1 MPRAPRS
8 APGTRC
14 PATGPL
20 QSVTGHS
27 SRAPRIRR
35 PATDHRLPASGPQPP
50 APRHPRQDT
59 DSASPVTEHTLPV
72 PRRQPRAPGDWRPEP
87 DALRL
92 GTWPQGPGTRI
103 QGPMILSLVSQKG
116 GVGKSSLALA
126 IAWEL
131 HARGTRVLLADTDPQ
146 ATARTAGELAA
157 DRGLQGPTT
166 LVFGKDLS
174 RPNQLPALAKQFD
187 HVVIDTP
194 GKLTDVTTPVLMVSD
209 VTLIPI
215 GPSPAELWS
224 NADTITIVQAA
235 RESFNPNLRAAIA
248 FVRNDPKTVLST
260 RVRETLE
267 KGELPVLWFR
277 GGIGRGIRL

>member
-1 MPRAPRS
+1 
-8 APGTRC
+8 
-14 PATGPL
+14 
-20 QSVTGHS
+20 
-27 SRAPRIRR
+27 
-35 PATDHRLPASGPQPP
+35 
-50 APRHPRQDT
+50 
-59 DSASPVTEHTLPV
+59 
-72 PRRQPRAPGDWRPEP
+72 
-87 DALRL
+87 
-92 GTWPQGPGTRI
+92 
-103 QGPMILSLVSQKG
+103 MILSLVSQKG

-157 DRGLQGPTT
+157 ERGLQGPTT
-166 LVFGKDLS
+166 LIFGRDLS
-174 RPNQLPALAKQFD
+174 RPNQLPAVAKQFD

-209 VTLIPI
+209 VSLIPI

-235 RESFNPNLRAAIA
+235 RESFNPHLRAAIA

-267 KGELPVLWFR
+267 KGELPVLRATISQRVAWREALLHGQGVAQYNPRDRAAKEVKALVDELLAFAA
-277 GGIGRGIRL
+277 GAGEVQEVANG